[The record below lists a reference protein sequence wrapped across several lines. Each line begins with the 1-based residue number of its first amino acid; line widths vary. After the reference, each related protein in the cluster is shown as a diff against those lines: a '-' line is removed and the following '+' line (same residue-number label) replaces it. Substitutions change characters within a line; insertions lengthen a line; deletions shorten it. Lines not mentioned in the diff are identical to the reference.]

1 MKSKKIVALLLA
13 GCMVMSIAA
22 CNNKSDR
29 RDDDD
34 NERVEE
40 SETKETEDTEATEE
54 STEKTE
60 KEEPTTTTTTSEETT
75 EATQASREAFSGKVI
90 DFEDMHFFVNGKKY
104 TLGQTTLQEMIDD
117 GVPFKES
124 DIKYASEKIKKNTQS
139 FNGFGI
145 DLDKFWSAQVYVM
158 NLSDSEKP
166 MSECV
171 IYRIYLPGI
180 ENHYENNANL
190 SFDFPYDITMDELVA
205 NAGEPKEGDKDHYD
219 GDDGYYTDTY
229 NYKQKS
235 EKYLGS
241 REYSFEYKKGEIT
254 KIVISYIP

>member
-1 MKSKKIVALLLA
+1 MKSKKITALLLA
-13 GCMVMSIAA
+13 GCMMMSIAA
-22 CNNKSDR
+22 CNNAGKNT
-29 RDDDD
+29 DDEDTG
-34 NERVEE
+34 RTEE
-40 SETKETEDTEATEE
+40 SQTEETTTETTEE

-60 KEEPTTTTTTSEETT
+60 KSEETTTTTTTEAT
-75 EATQASREAFSGKVI
+75 EATQSSRVAYTGTVI

-104 TLGQTTLQEMIDD
+104 TLGTTTLQEMIDD
-117 GVPFKES
+117 GVPFKEG

-145 DLDKFWSAQVYVM
+145 ELDKFWSPQVYVM

-171 IYRIYLPGI
+171 IYRIYMPSI
-180 ENHYENNANL
+180 DEHYQNNANL

-205 NAGEPKEGDKDHYD
+205 NAGEPKDGDKDHYD

-241 REYSFEYKKGEIT
+241 REYSFEFKKGEIT

>member
-22 CNNKSDR
+22 CNANKR
-29 RDDDD
+29 TDDDTD
-34 NERVEE
+34 RTEE
-40 SETKETEDTEATEE
+40 SQTEETEDTKETEE

-60 KEEPTTTTTTSEETT
+60 KSEESTTTTTTSEET
-75 EATQASREAFSGKVI
+75 EATQASRAAYTGKVL

-104 TLGQTTLQEMIDD
+104 TLGTTTLQEMIDD

-145 DLDKFWSAQVYVM
+145 ELDKFWSPQVYVM

-171 IYRIYLPGI
+171 IYRIYMPSI
-180 ENHYENNANL
+180 DDHYQNNANL

-241 REYSFEYKKGEIT
+241 REYSFEYKKGEIS